1 MSRDILHS
9 ELARQRDA
17 ELRRLAQ
24 RHLAQR
30 PALRPQAPAARH
42 EAVTIRL
49 AAPDDSRELEL
60 LARAHGGD
68 VSAGPR
74 LIAELGGR
82 PVAAM
87 SLCDR
92 AVIADPSERTT
103 DVVELL
109 RVRAAQLHGQAPP
122 REAFQAYVVRSIRSL
137 ALRRERSPGRA

>member
-24 RHLAQR
+24 RHLARR
-30 PALRPQAPAARH
+30 PALRPQAPVARH

-49 AAPDDSRELEL
+49 AAPDDGRELEL
-60 LARAHGGD
+60 LARAHGAE

-74 LIAELGGR
+74 LIAELEGR
-82 PVAAM
+82 PVATM
-87 SLCDR
+87 LLRDR
-92 AVIADPSERTT
+92 AVIADPSERTN

-109 RVRAAQLHGQAPP
+109 RVRAAQLHGKARLRATLQGS
-122 REAFQAYVVRSIRSL
+122 VVRAMRSL
-137 ALRRERSPGRA
+137 APRRERPGPA